1 MSDQT
6 YRIER
11 CEHDI
16 DKHPNAI
23 VMGGHFVGRLE
34 EHLPNCDG
42 SRLVM
47 VECMEAELVVDD
59 RLQQIADAY
68 AEHQEAIKS
77 GTNTEHMA
85 TFHAVVALL
94 SELVEGTDDDS

>member
-1 MSDQT
+1 MNDELTT

-16 DKHPNAI
+16 DKHYNAI

-47 VECMEAELVVDD
+47 VECMEAELVVDG
-59 RLQQIADAY
+59 RLQAIADAWQRVDY
-68 AEHQEAIKS
+68 PGRHIIRKAAGELV
-77 GTNTEHMA
+77 
-85 TFHAVVALL
+85 AVVEDALG
-94 SELVEGTDDDS
+94 GTDNE